1 MDKKKL
7 ERLERR
13 VLRCDAQQAVE
24 KKLELHPTFPD
35 DEEDEEDEEDED
47 EEVDEDGEEIV
58 QFLTLRLRGCEHHRE
73 NHLPITN
80 ESYATLAYWRS
91 YQKLTEE
98 ERLDVREAVR
108 EATTN

>member
-35 DEEDEEDEEDED
+35 DEEDEEDED
-47 EEVDEDGEEIV
+47 EEVDEDGKRLRIEWGNGRCTDGLEIV
-58 QFLTLRLRGCEHHRE
+58 SGF
-73 NHLPITN
+73 
-80 ESYATLAYWRS
+80 
-91 YQKLTEE
+91 
-98 ERLDVREAVR
+98 
-108 EATTN
+108 

>member
-7 ERLERR
+7 ERLERKVTR
-13 VLRCDAQQAVE
+13 REAKQAVE
-24 KKLELHPTFPD
+24 KKLDLHPTYPD
-35 DEEDEEDEEDED
+35 DEEDDEEDED

-108 EATTN
+108 EAATN